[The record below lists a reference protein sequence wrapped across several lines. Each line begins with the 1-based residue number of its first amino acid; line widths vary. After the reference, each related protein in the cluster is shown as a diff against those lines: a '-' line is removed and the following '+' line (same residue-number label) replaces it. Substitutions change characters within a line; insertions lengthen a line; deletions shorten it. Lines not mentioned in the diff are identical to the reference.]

1 MIRCNLRGKIKR
13 EFSLKKD
20 KQYKLDLASVG
31 DIVDIDLNEDGTGSI
46 KNVHERKNYISRKAP
61 RIKGASYRGER
72 LEQVI
77 ASNIDNLIIV
87 SSVDMP
93 LFNNR
98 FVDRIIVAGESSHIN
113 PVVVINKIDLDENGF
128 IEPWVELYQSIG
140 YEVYLTS
147 VINGDGIENIREHL
161 SGKSNLFWGQSGVGK
176 SSILNSLYPTL
187 DLQIGEVSVSSA
199 KGRHTT
205 VTSRMIDVG
214 DSTFVVDTPGIREI
228 DPYGI
233 KKEDLGHYYI
243 EFAEYSNDCKFN
255 TCTHNHEPGCAV
267 VKAVED
273 DLISIERYESYMNL
287 LDTIEDDMLF

>member
-93 LFNNR
+93 PFNNR

-128 IEPWVELYQSIG
+128 IEPWVELYRSIG

-161 SGKSNLFWGQSGVGK
+161 SKKSNLFWGQSGVGK
-176 SSILNSLYPTL
+176 SSILNALYPKL

-233 KKEDLGHYYI
+233 KKEDLGHYFI

-267 VKAVED
+267 VKAVEE
-273 DLISIERYESYMNL
+273 DLITIERYESYLNL
-287 LDTIEDDMLF
+287 LDSIEDDMLF